1 MPRTMYVGRKAKK
14 EDNVAGSG
22 VVWLGHGDIQD
33 VSDEVWAKLAP
44 YPDVWIE
51 VPAEPAAEA
60 TGGLADAPATQEEA
74 PDLNTMNTAAL
85 REYARGKGYAVD
97 LEMKAKDLRP
107 AIRAI
112 EAGA

>member
-1 MPRTMYVGRKAKK
+1 MPRAMYVGCKAKK
-14 EDNVAGSG
+14 EDNVAWSG

-60 TGGLADAPATQEEA
+60 TGGLADAPAAQEEA
-74 PDLNTMNTAAL
+74 PDLYSMNTAAL
-85 REYARGKGYAVD
+85 REYATGKGYALD
-97 LEMKAKDLRP
+97 LTLKGQALRN
-107 AIRAI
+107 AIQA
-112 EAGA
+112 AGG